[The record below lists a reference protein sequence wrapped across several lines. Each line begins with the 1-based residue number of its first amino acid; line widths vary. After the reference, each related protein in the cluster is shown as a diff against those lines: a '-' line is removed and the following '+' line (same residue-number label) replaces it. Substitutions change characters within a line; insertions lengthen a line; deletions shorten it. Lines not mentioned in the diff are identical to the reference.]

1 MFNFVQDRYVY
12 TAISGSA
19 VPVSVSVPVPVSVFL
34 FKMDENIKN
43 LVVYRQ
49 IF

>member
-1 MFNFVQDRYVY
+1 MY